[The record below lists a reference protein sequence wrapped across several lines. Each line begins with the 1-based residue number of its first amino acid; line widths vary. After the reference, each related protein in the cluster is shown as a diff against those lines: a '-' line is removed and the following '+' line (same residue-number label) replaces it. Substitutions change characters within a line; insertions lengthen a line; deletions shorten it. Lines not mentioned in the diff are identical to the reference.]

1 MGFTRGQHLLW
12 DFYEL
17 ETEGGLYLK
26 EEYATSDTDS
36 HPNSVFASKAV
47 GLVFNRIVDV
57 IENNGT
63 RTNLKGEKI

>member
-1 MGFTRGQHLLW
+1 LPDDNIHIW

-36 HPNSVFASKAV
+36 HPNTAFASKAV
-47 GLVFNRIVDV
+47 GLIFNRIVDV
-57 IENNGT
+57 IENIGT
-63 RTNLKGEKI
+63 GTNLKGEKI